1 MKKGFIVGLATGL
14 TVAGAS
20 LVLASSQIQAIL
32 NDKIKV
38 TLNGQVQ
45 EFKEE
50 TTNETQYPITYKD
63 RTYLPLRTVANLV
76 GVDVDY
82 DANSNTAILES
93 DQVTSGTEKLY
104 EDDSLI
110 INRVWTKNYNN
121 GYNDVVG
128 NKAVE
133 HLLYMIP
140 RVVINQDS
148 IGYEQLEVQIYEQDT
163 FSGVKYY
170 LKNGILSIIYK
181 IGAPEAGGDLTY
193 VYNIDIKSKSFL
205 SDEELIKVTGKNFDI
220 VYKDI
225 QDFWKN
231 KYSATGEE
239 SAPIIYFIN
248 SKGNLSF
255 GTCSPFGAGV
265 PSYDYYDTV
274 LQQEFEL

>member
-1 MKKGFIVGLATGL
+1 MKKDFVIGLATGL
-14 TVAGAS
+14 TLAGAS
-20 LVLASSQIQAIL
+20 FVLANSQIQAII
-32 NDKIKV
+32 NNQIKV

-45 EFKEE
+45 DFKDE

-63 RTYLPLRTVANLV
+63 RTYLPLRTVATLV

-110 INRVWTKNYNN
+110 INRIWTKNYNN

-148 IGYEQLEVQIYEQDT
+148 TDYKQLEVQIYEQDT
-163 FSGVKYY
+163 FNGVKYY
-170 LKNGILSIIYK
+170 IKDGILSIIYK
-181 IGAPEAGGDLTY
+181 VFVPEAGNDLTY
-193 VYNIDIKSKSFL
+193 VYNIDTKSKRFL
-205 SDEELIKVTGKNFDI
+205 SDEELIKATGQNFNS

-231 KYSATGEE
+231 KYSATDEN

-248 SKGNLSF
+248 SQGNLSF
-255 GTCSPFGAGV
+255 GTCSPFGAGI
-265 PSYDYYDTV
+265 PSYDCFDTV
-274 LQQEFEL
+274 LKQEFKL

>member
-1 MKKGFIVGLATGL
+1 MKKGFIIGLATGL

-20 LVLASSQIQAIL
+20 LVLANSQIQAIL
-32 NDKIKV
+32 NNQIKV

-45 EFKEE
+45 EFKDE

-76 GVDVDY
+76 GVDVGY

-93 DQVTSGTEKLY
+93 DQVISGTEKLY

-110 INRVWTKNYNN
+110 INRIWTKNYNN

-140 RVVINQDS
+140 RVVINQDN

-205 SDEELIKVTGKNFDI
+205 SDEELIKVTGKNVDI

-225 QDFWKN
+225 QDFWKK